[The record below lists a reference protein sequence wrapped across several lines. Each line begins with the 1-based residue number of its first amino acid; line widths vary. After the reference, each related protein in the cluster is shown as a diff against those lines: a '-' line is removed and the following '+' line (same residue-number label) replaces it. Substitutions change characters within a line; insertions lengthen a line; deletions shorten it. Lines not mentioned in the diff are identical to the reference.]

1 MYVYTAYQL
10 NICSEIPLKA
20 LALGEG
26 DCKADVF
33 LTLANLKSLES
44 FKSDG
49 GHHFVGEVPGVA
61 TFAVLEGKQILV
73 APLPGVDDAL
83 LNTFIVGPILAV
95 LLRQRGLLVLHAS
108 SAVVDDVAIAFLG
121 NSGAGKSTMAQ
132 AFHSHGYPVMTDDVM
147 VVQLGGDEPMVLPGY
162 PLIKL
167 WPESASATGYEP
179 NSLPRIHGSSTK
191 RSHQLTSGFG
201 QTAFPLKR
209 IYILDRGEAHRIVDL
224 SAPEACIALIQHSRA
239 TMLLTDSKFRAKN
252 FRDCTWMAENLPVAR
267 FERKPALSELSALV
281 KLIEADLRS
290 ITSLV
295 GV

>member
-20 LALGEG
+20 LAPGEV
-26 DCKADVF
+26 DCKADVL
-33 LTLANLKSLES
+33 LTLAKLKNLES

-61 TFAVLEGKQILV
+61 TFAVFEGHQILV
-73 APLPGVDDAL
+73 DPLPDVDDAL
-83 LNTFIVGPILAV
+83 LNTFLVGPILAV

-147 VVQLGGDEPMVLPGY
+147 VVQLGGDDPMVLPGY

-179 NSLPRIHGSSTK
+179 DSLPCIHGSSTK
-191 RSHQLTSGFG
+191 RSHHLTSGFG
-201 QTAFPLKR
+201 QAAFPLKR
-209 IYILDRGEAHRIVDL
+209 IYVLDRGDEHRIVKLNASD
-224 SAPEACIALIQHSRA
+224 ACIALLQHSRA
-239 TMLLTDSKFRAKN
+239 TMLLTDPKFRAKN
-252 FRDCTWMAENLPVAR
+252 FRDCTWMAEHIPVAR
-267 FERKPALSELSALV
+267 FERKPALSELSTLV
-281 KLIEADLRS
+281 KLIEDDLRN

>member
-10 NICSEIPLKA
+10 NIFSEIPLKA
-20 LALGEG
+20 LAAREDDG
-26 DCKADVF
+26 KADVH

-61 TFAVLEGKQILV
+61 TFAVIEGHKILV
-73 APLPGVDDAL
+73 DPLPGVDDAL
-83 LNTFIVGPILAV
+83 LNTFAVGPILAV

-147 VVQLGGDEPMVLPGY
+147 VVQLGGDAPMVLPGY

-167 WPESASATGYEP
+167 WPESASATGHEP
-179 NSLPRIHGSSTK
+179 DSLPCIHGASTK
-191 RSHQLTSGFG
+191 RSHHLTSGFG
-201 QTAFPLKR
+201 QAAFPLKR
-209 IYILDRGEAHRIVDL
+209 IYVLEQGNEHRIVNL
-224 SAPEACIALIQHSRA
+224 NAAESCITLLQHSRA
-239 TMLLTDSKFRAKN
+239 TMLLTDPQFRAKN
-252 FRDCTWMAENLPVAR
+252 FRDCTWMAENVPVAR
-267 FERKPALSELSALV
+267 FERKPSLSELSTLV
-281 KLIEADLRS
+281 KLIETDLRN

-295 GV
+295 MA